1 MPDSP
6 YAPVF
11 AATGDWVAFVAS
23 GDDRGDA
30 VELRKISDPSSTVA
44 SAPVPGHLVSL
55 FGCGLQT
62 FCLSTEDGGLRTLSV
77 PGAELSAPIDM
88 TSGLTAQEAHS
99 RNSMAVVGSPDG
111 RVVATTA
118 GDSGLVQIRALPSG
132 HLIRS
137 IAGTPN
143 LGRPLAFSPDGTK
156 LAVSAYSRVDVWDI
170 GTGQLL
176 RTLDGHTGAVQTG
189 AWSPDGNR
197 LYTAGLDR
205 QVIAWDLA
213 GEASLVR
220 TATLDDPADVGSVWV
235 VGDTVVAGTSD
246 GRLLFVRRGDGTVTR
261 PEGTAGSD
269 WVATVRSGGS
279 GTLLVAED
287 VDGTV
292 SVWDAPS
299 GASSE
304 TSPSAHG
311 RPRGQPDLGGG
322 RWCDSGK
329 AAGPGRPP
337 LPHRPA
343 DPCGATPGADAA
355 RGGAALR
362 SDRVD
367 WDGHVLVED
376 GNPDVGILGV
386 LVIDPVTGDARPI
399 ALAGSPYEIATDPD
413 GAWIAFAGQD
423 GNLRFAGLADGH
435 LLAPPQIAV
444 DGQVYNVS
452 VSPDGKYVVTSGA
465 PGQVRLWDTATFREV
480 GPAFPSPVGAAT
492 ARARFAPDGSLVVMY
507 SPGLPSLGLDEPVAR
522 TSGGD
527 LGHGAVI
534 WTYPIGR
541 EAWEAQACSRVGRT
555 LTQDEWNTFL
565 PGVAYDPVC
574 D

>member
-1 MPDSP
+1 
-6 YAPVF
+6 
-11 AATGDWVAFVAS
+11 
-23 GDDRGDA
+23 
-30 VELRKISDPSSTVA
+30 
-44 SAPVPGHLVSL
+44 
-55 FGCGLQT
+55 
-62 FCLSTEDGGLRTLSV
+62 
-77 PGAELSAPIDM
+77 
-88 TSGLTAQEAHS
+88 
-99 RNSMAVVGSPDG
+99 MAVVGSPDG

-118 GDSGLVQIRALPSG
+118 GDSGLVQIRALPAGISSDRSPALPTSVDPPRSPRTAPSWRSRHTRAWTCGTSG
-132 HLIRS
+132 PVS
-137 IAGTPN
+137 SSVPSTATPAQSRPGP
-143 LGRPLAFSPDGTK
+143 GR
-156 LAVSAYSRVDVWDI
+156 
-170 GTGQLL
+170 
-176 RTLDGHTGAVQTG
+176 RT
-189 AWSPDGNR
+189 GNR

-299 GASSE
+299 GRKLGDISLPPMDGPVDGQTWVAADGV
-304 TSPSAHG
+304 TAATLRAPDGPLYLIDLPTRAV
-311 RPRGQPDLGGG
+311 RPLALTLPEGAQPFGVIGWTG
-322 RWCDSGK
+322 
-329 AAGPGRPP
+329 
-337 LPHRPA
+337 
-343 DPCGATPGADAA
+343 
-355 RGGAALR
+355 
-362 SDRVD
+362 
-367 WDGHVLVED
+367 DGHVLVED

-423 GNLRFAGLADGH
+423 GNLRFASLADGH